1 MATRNE
7 EVCEKLNDL
16 IQLDFDAIEAYEAAI
31 ERLDSSEYRTQ
42 LQMFMRDHER
52 HTVNLAEQVR
62 MLGGTPATK
71 ADFMRVLTKG
81 KVVIGALGDD
91 KGVLMAMNAN
101 EAVTNKT
108 YEHMVKALADHPA
121 VDAVVRGNLAD
132 ERRHKAWIEETLEAI
147 KSGASVHPQARGTD
161 TTARPGSGR
170 VL

>member
-31 ERLDSSEYRTQ
+31 ERLDSPDYRTQ

-52 HTVNLAEQVR
+52 HTVNLSEQVR

-71 ADFMRVLTKG
+71 GDFMRVLTKG

-121 VDAVVRGNLAD
+121 VDAVVRENLAD
-132 ERRHKAWIEETLEAI
+132 ERRHKAWIEEALETME
-147 KSGASVHPQARGTD
+147 SGATMHQRPGSSTS
-161 TTARPGSGR
+161 TRPGSGR
-170 VL
+170 GL